1 MSVLKDNTFTPP
13 QRAALL
19 RSIAGAHPDMAFDW
33 AVANKPLVDSFLE
46 ESNRASFIVGLGAGS
61 NDPAMPGKI
70 EAWANA
76 NLAEGSRG
84 GAKRSIS
91 QIAVRKAVAERLK
104 PAVQTWLAR

>member
-1 MSVLKDNTFTPP
+1 MLKDNTFTPP